1 MRYILGIALILACLF
16 SGFSLRETNIANRAI
31 HADESEQATTAM
43 QLYDSGEYKYNPNG
57 PH

>member
-43 QLYDSGEYKYNPNG
+43 QLYDSGEYK
-57 PH
+57 